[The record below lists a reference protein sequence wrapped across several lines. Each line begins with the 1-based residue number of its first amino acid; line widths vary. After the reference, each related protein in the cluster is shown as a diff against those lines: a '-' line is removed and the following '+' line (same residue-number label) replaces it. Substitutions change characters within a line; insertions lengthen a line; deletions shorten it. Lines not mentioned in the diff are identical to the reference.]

1 MYQVISFLDGEE
13 SILLDSRV
21 DRYQLIN
28 PVLTLG
34 LNKTGSL
41 TFSVPRVHPNFNK
54 VDMLRSIIKVF
65 RVNKDKTGKWTKE
78 WLYSGRPT
86 TSEENF
92 NRTGKIE
99 CEGILAYLIDSRVR
113 PYDYAGTPYDYFN
126 KLRTQH
132 NSQVGIDKQFSEGNV
147 DVFDVDSNNYIVRAS
162 SNYPTTLDEISNK
175 VVKLLDVYLSARD
188 VDGELFLDCIT
199 TLPTNSQKIQFG
211 KNLLNLTRKKDST
224 SLYTAVIPLGAEEDS
239 EESTNKRLTVQYYCP
254 SEKPEDWGKS
264 FRDYCTRSGTATS
277 GYKYTF
283 LTGDKPPMW
292 KANTYYYGLDF
303 VYDKSLRSKY
313 GTIMTPVT
321 WDDVTLQSNLF
332 KKGKQSLVKSL
343 ITDSLTVKTADLSL
357 TDDEIES
364 FKLGWVEF
372 ISLPHE
378 LNEEMILSEMKIP
391 LLEPQKTEFTIG
403 KSLETLTSKVN
414 GSTKNFD
421 NKIQEI
427 QTTTREAITNATNII
442 TGTKGGFIIIDQDEE
457 TGYPW
462 RILVMDAPNIADA
475 KNVIQIN
482 KNGIGFSNDGI
493 NGPYKNAWTID
504 GQLVASFISTGRIAG
519 KQGDNVYFDL
529 DEGIISGSRLA
540 DPNSSVFAEIAQR
553 VYDGDYYR
561 GFILYDKKN
570 ASSNFVPTGGISRAW
585 YSTETDVPAVTFYG
599 NDDTYFQSHGNS
611 GRNNC
616 LSLFKINGA
625 GRIYLERAIG
635 ENETPSETQE
645 IVLAATEDF
654 LQLQK
659 IFDNK
664 LTFGF
669 TKFSTDGA
677 TLGFQTYVPTAQ
689 GGRQNSIL
697 IEPPPSTTSTEYSR
711 IRFIVGDYVRCEVTQ
726 KGFTQGGVNLIEKIN
741 ELETRISNLENK

>member
-21 DRYQLIN
+21 GRYQLIN

-54 VDMLRSIIKVF
+54 IDMLRSIIKVF

-99 CEGILAYLIDSRVR
+99 CEGVLAYLIDSRVR

-132 NSQVGIDKQFSEGNV
+132 NSQVGVEKQFSEGNV
-147 DVFDVDSNNYIVRAS
+147 DVFDVDNNNYIVRAS

-175 VVKLLDVYLSARD
+175 VIKLLDVYLSARD

-211 KNLLNLTRKKDST
+211 KNLLNLTRKKDSI

-239 EESTNKRLTVQYYCP
+239 EGSTNKRLTVQYYCP
-254 SEKPEDWGKS
+254 SEKPEDWDES

-283 LTGDKPPMW
+283 LTGDEPPVW

-343 ITDSLTVKTADLSL
+343 ITDSLTVKAADLSL

-403 KSLETLTSKVN
+403 KSLETLTSKVSS
-414 GSTKNFD
+414 STKNFD

-427 QTTTREAITNATNII
+427 QTTTREAITNATNVI
-442 TGTKGGFIIIDQDEE
+442 TGTKGGFVIIDRDEE

-462 RILVMDAPNIADA
+462 RILVMDAPNITDA

-504 GQLVASFISTGRIAG
+504 GQLVASFISTGKIAG

-540 DPNSSVFAEIAQR
+540 DPHSTVFAEIAQR
-553 VYDGDYYR
+553 YYDGDYYR
-561 GFILYDKKN
+561 GLILYDKKN
-570 ASSNFVPTGGISRAW
+570 STSDLVPFGGISRSW
-585 YSTETDVPAVTFYG
+585 YSTDTDTPAVTFYG
-599 NDDTYFQSHGNS
+599 NDNVYFQSHGNS
-611 GRNNC
+611 NRNNV
-616 LSLFKINGA
+616 LAMEKTNGV
-625 GRIYLERAIG
+625 GVVYLYRAIG
-635 ENETPSETQE
+635 ENEDPGDTQE
-645 IVLAATEDF
+645 HILTVSADHL
-654 LQLQK
+654 LLQK
-659 IFDNK
+659 YVKQIDTQGYLQFDSSGT
-664 LTFGF
+664 L
-669 TKFSTDGA
+669 
-677 TLGFQTYVPTAQ
+677 LGFQTLLNGSPQTK
-689 GGRQNSIL
+689 QNYML
-697 IEPPPSTTSTEYSR
+697 INPPPTDSSRTSS
-711 IRFIVGDYVRCEVTQ
+711 IDFIISGYQCGQIT
-726 KGFTQGGVNLIEKIN
+726 KSGFVQGGVNLLEKIN
-741 ELETRISNLENK
+741 ELEARVSKLENS